1 MTVPVALS
9 APRSS
14 ALGVQP
20 RTIRTRSTIRWR
32 AYVPP
37 GHGRRQNACAT
48 IKLRS
53 GKGAGALPT
62 QSNIERSLGIVIG
75 KLDGIEDRLN
85 RQDESRAALHRRVDD
100 LVLRQTHQEAD
111 IVSIKN
117 KVDGM
122 EKVTVAVTTLR
133 TKAQGAGA
141 LGHWLIRI
149 GIGVV
154 SVAGWIYGAYLW
166 VTGRPPP

>member
-1 MTVPVALS
+1 M
-9 APRSS
+9 
-14 ALGVQP
+14 
-20 RTIRTRSTIRWR
+20 
-32 AYVPP
+32 
-37 GHGRRQNACAT
+37 
-48 IKLRS
+48 
-53 GKGAGALPT
+53 PT

-111 IVSIKN
+111 IASIKN